1 MQMLFII
8 PLLKT
13 ENPYYIIVNILTDN
27 GENTMQNEKTS
38 VLVLAQCDLTMRE
51 TLNTRFGTQCAFT
64 FAENGEHPTAEQL
77 RAAAVIFG
85 EPSEAQLAQTENL
98 RLLQL
103 TWAGADKYTRI
114 ENLPQSV
121 VLANASGA
129 FGTIIAEYA
138 IGSLVALYRSFGRYW
153 SNKQAYIWQKYDHA
167 ETISGKTALVLGMGD
182 IGANVARRLK
192 VFGAAVLGV
201 KRTAVSAVSA
211 DFDEAHTLDALD
223 ALLPRA
229 DIVIGC
235 LPNTRETA
243 GLLTAERLHAM
254 KAGAVLVNGGDGRS
268 GVGFAGRPPRR
279 RRTRCVRDRTA
290 SGGLSAVGH
299 GERAAHAA
307 YRRPELRRQRG
318 RAEHDLAY
326 LHGQSG
332 AVFDWKPAEKCRKP
346 VGGILIRVSRRYSNK
361 EKTSRKPCCRLVFW
375 CSAVFEKPDDKV
387 DNLYAEENQGNHA
400 DDSRCR
406 HKLDGRFAQAFNHHA
421 GQRNKQADHAR
432 RMQRMLQDP
441 LADLT
446 GFVGFRCRL
455 GCFLLCG
462 DRPAAAGRIPCISR
476 RFLHALPV
484 VHIAVKSLAVEAVIV
499 VFHMPCL
506 PFML

>member
-153 SNKQAYIWQKYDHA
+153 SNKQAHIWQKYDHA

-182 IGANVARRLK
+182 IGGEFARRCK
-192 VFGAAVLGV
+192 AFGARVTGIRRSAGACPDCCDRVGV
-201 KRTAVSAVSA
+201 QSDA
-211 DFDEAHTLDALD
+211 DRY
-223 ALLPRA
+223 LPEA
-229 DIVIGC
+229 DIVFLCMPETPETVGFMSRERIFSMKEGAILLNAGC
-235 LPNTRETA
+235 GTAVDTDALTDALRENHLFGA
-243 GLLTAERLHAM
+243 GLDVT
-254 KAGAVLVNGGDGRS
+254 
-268 GVGFAGRPPRR
+268 
-279 RRTRCVRDRTA
+279 C
-290 SGGLSAVGH
+290 
-299 GERAAHAA
+299 
-307 YRRPELRRQRG
+307 PEPLP
-318 RAEHDLAY
+318 AEHPLWQCENALITPHVSGYYHLQQTHDNIVRLAC
-326 LHGQSG
+326 
-332 AVFDWKPAEKCRKP
+332 DN
-346 VGGILIRVSRRYSNK
+346 IRAY
-361 EKTSRKPCCRLVFW
+361 
-375 CSAVFEKPDDKV
+375 
-387 DNLYAEENQGNHA
+387 
-400 DDSRCR
+400 
-406 HKLDGRFAQAFNHHA
+406 LDGR
-421 GQRNKQADHAR
+421 
-432 RMQRMLQDP
+432 P
-441 LADLT
+441 LRSEVDYER
-446 GFVGFRCRL
+446 GY
-455 GCFLLCG
+455 
-462 DRPAAAGRIPCISR
+462 
-476 RFLHALPV
+476 
-484 VHIAVKSLAVEAVIV
+484 
-499 VFHMPCL
+499 
-506 PFML
+506 